1 MGIKVFRF
9 LIGRWNL
16 VMLVII
22 VALTVILAAVYY
34 FNNEEKL
41 QRQERYNELKAIADL
56 KTYQIIQWREHRI
69 KDASVAY
76 SQFFGK
82 GIAEYAAGNFTPDLE
97 MNLIKRL
104 GQYETLY
111 EYKRAFVADKNG
123 CLILSSDSLQTT
135 INHFT
140 IASFDSVRKSKK
152 IICSDVYLL
161 EDSATYL
168 VEVVAPVFYKDEM
181 IAFMVLQ
188 DDPFDVLF
196 PMIQSWPTPSES
208 AETVIVRKD
217 GDDMLFINELRHEKH
232 TALKRR
238 IPLSDTTIAGVQAI
252 LGKTGVS
259 EAIDYRNVAV
269 FSDLRQIPGT
279 KWYMV
284 TKVDKKE
291 MFAELRSKAVLIGG
305 LVIGILLILAAGL
318 TLMFSYRQRN
328 IYRELF
334 KTENELATTGEEFRT
349 TLYSIGDAVI
359 ICDNNSLVRYMNPV
373 AEVLCGWKES
383 EAKGMPLSSVISFI
397 SEPLSGQAPE
407 KPTTDA
413 SYDEISDKAKHI
425 ALISRNG
432 KHLPISATVSDIR
445 DTDGKKSGKIFVFR
459 DQTFER
465 QAEEKLKYSEEMFAK
480 LFQLGAFPTVLI
492 RFSDNT
498 YVDVNESMLECTGY
512 SKNEI
517 IGKTSQEIGL
527 WKSPEKVREF
537 KHILESEGIVEGF
550 ELEFVTKSGEILSG
564 KLYSRLIEQQDEKFI
579 ISRLLDITEQKKS
592 ELALRTS
599 EEHYRSLF
607 ERMLNGYVYA
617 QIATRQDG
625 MYDLE
630 IQNVNPAFLTLTGLS
645 EYKGKRISELIPG
658 ILESDPGVFDILQ
671 SFIEKQQ
678 PAQFEYYLN
687 SLQQWFNVMAY
698 MHDHEHIVILF
709 EVITD
714 RKKSELALR
723 ESEQRYRNTLD
734 NMMEGCQILDK
745 EWRYLYINQKA
756 ASFGELEQK
765 VMLGKKVTDF
775 FPDFESTEMFV
786 VLNKCM
792 NERVFLHREFD
803 FVFPGNRHA
812 RFDFKIQPVPE
823 GIFILSL
830 DITEQHNQQEL
841 LESQYTML
849 TALINS
855 AREIAIFSVD
865 KEYRYTTFNEYHKSQ
880 IRRISGVE
888 IKQGDNLLDI
898 LPASLKKK
906 SKENIDKALAGNS
919 FSMIDQPVDSEIYL
933 DFHLNPIRSNDQI
946 IGATIF
952 IRDITENVLAQ
963 AEIMEAK
970 QKAEDS
976 ERHYRLLAER
986 MIDVIWVIDV
996 NTLKF
1001 KYVSPSVETLS
1012 GYSLEK
1018 ASQMGLHEILT
1029 PESLEG
1035 TLQELNN
1042 GFEKFKV
1049 GDYSDPSTLR
1059 EMELRK
1065 ADGTT
1070 VWTEVATSL
1079 VMNDKGEIELIGV
1092 SRDISSRK
1100 KVEQELKANEG
1111 RFRMLLELVPYP
1123 LAYVDRNRIISFRN
1137 QKFIETIGYTQ
1148 DDINDMDSW
1157 WELAYPDPQYRAWV
1171 MEIWSQSV
1179 AKKPSGRR
1187 SVNPSEYVIR
1197 CKNGEY
1203 KVFEITGIDYTDGFL
1218 FTFIDITERKR
1229 VEDFDRLGHEV
1240 LQELQGSINT
1250 DKMINSIVRLIQ
1262 KYSGIEAVG
1271 IRMKDGEDFPY
1282 IGTAGFDQ
1290 DFFIHE
1296 KSMYTSGNT
1305 KGESEKDEFGNV
1317 ILNCMCGKILYGD
1330 LSDVENHLSEG
1341 GSFSINNGPHFPL
1354 SGNVEKQ
1361 NAGICQS
1368 CKNAGYESIA
1378 LIPIRAGEDILGLI
1392 QLNDHRTGMFK
1403 EGMIPFFESLGN
1415 SIGLALMRDKARE
1428 ELEKI
1433 NTQLDIRVK
1442 DRTLQ
1447 LEEANRELESFSYSV
1462 SHDLR
1467 APLRHIGGFSEILSA
1482 EFKPDLPEKA
1492 QHYLTIINQSVK
1504 RMGNLID
1511 DLLHFSRTGRTD
1523 MRKTGFDAHK
1533 QLLEV
1538 INELTSSGKNY
1549 PIEWEI
1555 AELPVVFGDS
1565 NLIRLVWLNL
1575 ISNAI
1580 KYSQGRNPIRIRI
1593 SYSYHENEH
1602 IFCIRDNGIGF
1613 DMKYV
1618 NKLFGVFQR
1627 LHSSDQFEG
1636 TGIGLAN
1643 VRRIIARHGGRT
1655 WAESTLNE
1663 GATFYFSLPAETH

>member
-1 MGIKVFRF
+1 MAIKVFRF
-9 LIGRWNL
+9 FVGRWNL
-16 VMLVII
+16 VLLVVV
-22 VALTVILAAVYY
+22 VAFTVILSGIYY
-34 FNNEEKL
+34 YNNEEIL
-41 QRQERYNELKAIADL
+41 QREERYNELKAIADL

-69 KDASVAY
+69 KDASVAF

-82 GIAEYAAGNFTPDLE
+82 GIAEYAAGKRTPNLE
-97 MNLIKRL
+97 HNLIRRL
-104 GQYETLY
+104 NLYETLY
-111 EYKRAFVADKNG
+111 GYKRAFVTNKNG
-123 CLILSSDSLQTT
+123 QLILSSDSLQSG
-135 INHFT
+135 IHNFT
-140 IASFDSVRKSKK
+140 LSGIDSVKASGK
-152 IICSDVYLL
+152 IFCSDVYLL
-161 EDSATYL
+161 EDSTTYL
-168 VEVVAPVFYKDEM
+168 VEVVAPVYYENKI

-188 DDPFDVLF
+188 DDPFDMLF
-196 PMIQSWPTPSES
+196 PMIQSWPTPSGS
-208 AETVIVRKD
+208 AETVIVRRD
-217 GDDMLFINELRHEKH
+217 GNDMLFINELRHEKN

-238 IPLSDTTIAGVQAI
+238 IPISDTLVAGVQAV
-252 LGKTGVS
+252 LGKQGVS
-259 EAIDYRNVAV
+259 EAIDYRKVAV
-269 FSDLRQIPGT
+269 FSDLRKIPGT
-279 KWYMV
+279 NWYMV

-291 MFAELRSKAVLIGG
+291 MFAELRSKAILIGG
-305 LVIGILLILAAGL
+305 LVVGILLILAAGL

-334 KTENELATTGEEFRT
+334 KTENELASTGEEFRT

-359 ICDNNSLVRYMNPV
+359 ICDNNSHVRYMNPV
-373 AEVLCGWKES
+373 AEALCGWTES
-383 EAKGMPLSSVISFI
+383 EAKDSPLASIINFI
-397 SEPLSGQAPE
+397 STSF
-407 KPTTDA
+407 TDKSA
-413 SYDEISDKAKHI
+413 NRPIAHVPIDSISDKTKHI
-425 ALISRNG
+425 ALVSRNG
-432 KHLPISATVSDIR
+432 KHIPISASVSDIR
-445 DTDGKKSGKIFVFR
+445 DADEKKRGMIFVFR
-459 DQTFER
+459 DQTIER
-465 QAEEKLKYSEEMFAK
+465 QAEEKLRYSEEMFAK

-492 RFSDNT
+492 RLSDYV
-498 YVDVNESMLECTGY
+498 YVDVNESMLATTGY
-512 SKNEI
+512 SKEEI
-517 IGKTSQEIGL
+517 IGKTSFEIVL
-527 WKSPEKVREF
+527 WKEPERMSEF
-537 KHILESEGIVEGF
+537 ISKLEKEGIIEGY
-550 ELEFVTKSGEILSG
+550 EIDFVTKAGDILSG
-564 KLYSRLIEQQDEKFI
+564 RLYSRIIEQQDEKFI
-579 ISRLLDITEQKKS
+579 LSRLLDVTEQKRSVQALKES
-592 ELALRTS
+592 EQ
-599 EEHYRSLF
+599 HYRSLF
-607 ERMLNGYVYA
+607 ESMLNGYVYA
-617 QIATRQDG
+617 RIIFNEGKAVDF
-625 MYDLE
+625 E
-630 IQNVNPAFLTLTGLS
+630 ILKVNPAYITLTGFTDFA
-645 EYKGKRISELIPG
+645 GKRITEIVPD
-658 ILESDPGVFDILQ
+658 ILEYDNELFGIFE
-671 SFIEKQQ
+671 SFVKEQKPIK
-678 PAQFEYYLN
+678 FEYYLK
-687 SLQQWFNVMAY
+687 SIDQWFNVMAY
-698 MHDHEHIVILF
+698 LYDQEHMVIIF
-709 EVITD
+709 DVITD
-714 RKKSELALR
+714 RKKSEIALI

-745 EWRYLYINQKA
+745 DWRYVYINQKA
-756 ASFGELEQK
+756 ASFGGLEQK
-765 VMLGKKVTDF
+765 VMIGKKVTDF

-786 VLNKCM
+786 ALNKCM
-792 NERVFLHREFD
+792 NERIFIHQEFD
-803 FVFPGNRHA
+803 FIFPGNRFA

-830 DITEQHNQQEL
+830 DITDQHNQQVL

-849 TALINS
+849 SALINS
-855 AREIAIFSVD
+855 AREIAILSVD
-865 KEYRYTTFNEYHKSQ
+865 KDYRYTTFNEFHKSQ
-880 IRRISGVE
+880 IRKIAGIE
-888 IKQGDNLLDI
+888 IEQGDNLLDI
-898 LPASLKKK
+898 LPASLRKK
-906 SKENIDKALAGNS
+906 SKEIIDKALAGNS
-919 FSMIDQPVDSEIYL
+919 FSVIEHPVDAEIYL
-933 DFHLNPIRSNDQI
+933 DFHLNPIRSNNKI

-963 AEIMEAK
+963 AEILEAK
-970 QKAEDS
+970 QKAEES

-996 NTLKF
+996 NTLNF
-1001 KYVSPSVETLS
+1001 KYVSPSVEILS

-1018 ASQMGLHEILT
+1018 ASQIGLHEILT

-1035 TLQELNN
+1035 TLQELKN
-1042 GFEKFKV
+1042 GFEKFKQ

-1059 EMELRK
+1059 EMELIR

-1092 SRDISSRK
+1092 SRDISLRK
-1100 KVEQELKANEG
+1100 TVEKELKANEG

-1137 QKFIETIGYTQ
+1137 QKFIETLGYTKE
-1148 DDINDMDSW
+1148 DIEDMDSW
-1157 WELAYPDPQYRAWV
+1157 WELAYPDPGYRAWV
-1171 MEIWSQSV
+1171 MDKW
-1179 AKKPSGRR
+1179 KKTITTEPTGRR
-1187 SVNPSEYVIR
+1187 TAIPSEYVIR
-1197 CKNGEY
+1197 CKNGEF
-1203 KVFEITGIDYTDGFL
+1203 KVFEITGIDYAEGFL

-1240 LQELQGSINT
+1240 LKELHESINT
-1250 DKMINSIVRLIQ
+1250 DTMILSIVKLIK
-1262 KYSGIEAVG
+1262 KYSSIEAVG
-1271 IRMKDGEDFPY
+1271 IRMKVGEDFPY
-1282 IGTAGFDQ
+1282 IGTEGFDK

-1296 KSMYTSGNT
+1296 KSMYKYNNKTGEPERDESGNI
-1305 KGESEKDEFGNV
+1305 
-1317 ILNCMCGKILYGD
+1317 ILECICGKILTGD
-1330 LSDVENHLSEG
+1330 ITNIESHLSEG
-1341 GSFSINNGPHFPL
+1341 GSFSINHGSSFPL
-1354 SGNVEKQ
+1354 KGNIERK
-1361 NAGICQS
+1361 NAGMCRY

-1482 EFKPDLPEKA
+1482 EYKPDLPEKA

-1511 DLLHFSRTGRTD
+1511 DLLNFSRTGRTD
-1523 MRKTGFDAHK
+1523 MRKSGFDLHK

-1538 INELTSSGKNY
+1538 INELTASGKNY

-1555 AELPVVFGDS
+1555 DELPVVFGDS

-1580 KYSQGRNPIRIRI
+1580 KYSQNRNPIRIRI
-1593 SYSYHENEH
+1593 SYSLLENEH
-1602 IFCIRDNGIGF
+1602 VFSIRDNGIGF

-1643 VRRIIARHGGRT
+1643 VRRIVARHGGRT

-1663 GATFYFSLPAETH
+1663 GATFYFSLPAEVH